1 MGDEHQCRARTGIE
15 LKQQINNALAGA
27 GIKVPGGF
35 IGEQYRRLSRK
46 SPGNG
51 NSLLLTSRQR
61 GGIMPQPV
69 LQPDLRQKTLGNTA
83 CLINACQFEREHYVL
98 LCGQRGEQLEV
109 LKNEAHFLSTQPG
122 TCVLIQRAEVHS
134 VEPHLPGGSYVHA
147 REQSQQC
154 RLTGTGSTDNRSG

>member
-51 NSLLLTSRQR
+51 NSLLLTSR
-61 GGIMPQPV
+61 
-69 LQPDLRQKTLGNTA
+69 
-83 CLINACQFEREHYVL
+83 
-98 LCGQRGEQLEV
+98 
-109 LKNEAHFLSTQPG
+109 
-122 TCVLIQRAEVHS
+122 
-134 VEPHLPGGSYVHA
+134 
-147 REQSQQC
+147 
-154 RLTGTGSTDNRSG
+154 